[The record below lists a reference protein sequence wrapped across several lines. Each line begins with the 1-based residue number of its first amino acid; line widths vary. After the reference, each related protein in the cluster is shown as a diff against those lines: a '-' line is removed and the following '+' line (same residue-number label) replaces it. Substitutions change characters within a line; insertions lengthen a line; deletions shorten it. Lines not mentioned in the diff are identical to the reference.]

1 MNDTGTEKYAAEVAK
16 AMVKKSPLAAE
27 LSDEQC
33 AVLAKV
39 IKVTGLKA
47 DEFLLE
53 EGHIDDSLHVL
64 VTGKLEVVKNDA
76 GGDYITLHILQPG
89 DMAGE
94 LGFID
99 GAPHSAGL
107 RAIGDCEVFNIHRA
121 DLEDL
126 LAKNPDLV
134 YKVMRAMMRTVH
146 KTVRRLN
153 TQYAQLTDYIISEQG
168 RHE

>member
-1 MNDTGTEKYAAEVAK
+1 MNDNGTEKYATEVAK
-16 AMVKKSPLAAE
+16 ALVKSSPLAVE

-33 AVLAKV
+33 GILAAV
-39 IKVTGLKA
+39 IRVTGLRA

-64 VTGKLEVVKNDA
+64 ASGKLEVVKIDK
-76 GGDYITLHILQPG
+76 GGDYVTLHVLQPG

-121 DLEDL
+121 DLESL
-126 LAKNPDLV
+126 VAKDPDLV

-146 KTVRRLN
+146 KIVRRLN
-153 TQYAQLTDYIISEQG
+153 FQYTQLTDYIMQEQG
-168 RHE
+168 RH

>member
-1 MNDTGTEKYAAEVAK
+1 MNDNGTEKYATEVAK
-16 AMVKKSPLAAE
+16 ALVKRSPLAVE

-33 AVLAKV
+33 DTLAAV
-39 IKVTGLKA
+39 IKVTGLRA

-64 VTGKLEVVKNDA
+64 ASGKLEVVKIDQ
-76 GGDYITLHILQPG
+76 GGDYVTLHVLRPG

-121 DLEDL
+121 DLESL
-126 LAKNPDLV
+126 VAKDPDLV

-146 KTVRRLN
+146 KIVRRMN
-153 TQYAQLTDYIISEQG
+153 FQYTQLTDYIVREQG
-168 RHE
+168 RH

>member
-1 MNDTGTEKYAAEVAK
+1 MSDNGTEKYATEVAK
-16 AMVKKSPLAAE
+16 AMVKNSPLAAE
-27 LSDEQC
+27 LSDDQC
-33 AVLAKV
+33 ATLAAV

-47 DEFLLE
+47 NEFLLE

-64 VTGKLEVVKNDA
+64 MTGKLEVVKNDQ
-76 GGDYITLHILQPG
+76 GGDFVTLHVLQPG
-89 DMAGE
+89 DIAGE

-107 RAIGDCEVFNIHRA
+107 RAVSDCEVFNIHRA
-121 DLEDL
+121 DLEGLIAQD
-126 LAKNPDLV
+126 PDLV

-153 TQYAQLTDYIISEQG
+153 VQYMQLTDYIVREQG
-168 RHE
+168 RH